1 MIIGISAWIVTKMN
15 EYKFKWKLYAL
26 ISGYFAILS
35 KDRMKIS
42 NIKRY
47 LRFSSSLDLNKC
59 IYY

>member
-1 MIIGISAWIVTKMN
+1 MIIGISAWSVTKMN

-42 NIKRY
+42 NIK
-47 LRFSSSLDLNKC
+47 
-59 IYY
+59 